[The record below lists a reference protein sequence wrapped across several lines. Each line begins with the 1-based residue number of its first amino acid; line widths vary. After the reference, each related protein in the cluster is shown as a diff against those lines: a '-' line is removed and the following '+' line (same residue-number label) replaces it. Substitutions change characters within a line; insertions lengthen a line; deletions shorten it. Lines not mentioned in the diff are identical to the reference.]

1 MEIKIELSLSRREWV
16 GKVQKV
22 PIILISSLMQ
32 KLNQVK
38 KVVSKQNINAMILS
52 QLTEDG
58 HTLKIGLSALQHV
71 GEEIRQEIDLATTLL
86 QRLVELI
93 VLGMLR
99 ITKNAIQKNVQ
110 VRRIKIHVMLSFFVE
125 L

>member
-1 MEIKIELSLSRREWV
+1 
-16 GKVQKV
+16 
-22 PIILISSLMQ
+22 MQ

-110 VRRIKIHVMLSFFVE
+110 VRRIEIHVMLSFFVE

>member
-1 MEIKIELSLSRREWV
+1 MGRE
-16 GKVQKV
+16 GSKVQKV
-22 PIILISSLMQ
+22 PIILISSLMK

-58 HTLKIGLSALQHV
+58 HTLKIGLSALQLHV

-110 VRRIKIHVMLSFFVE
+110 VRRIEIHVMLSFFVE